1 MVTTLIT
8 IGGTI
13 ARFLS
18 QLSVLMGMIS
28 VGGGGGVW
36 SVRAEMRLAREATGF
51 SPSQFL
57 VPQLQKR

>member
-8 IGGTI
+8 RGHHIRL
-13 ARFLS
+13 RFLS
-18 QLSVLMGMIS
+18 QLSVLMG
-28 VGGGGGVW
+28 GGVW
-36 SVRAEMRLAREATGF
+36 SVSAEMGLAREATGF